1 VSVGCLLSEL
11 SGTDEVTLVGTESHS
26 ESCTTHGVCK
36 AIVEVAKDGY
46 SANPSPIAA
55 KLPERCGDGKGYL
68 IESQAISVRPSGL
81 RTRRAE
87 V

>member
-55 KLPERCGDGKGYL
+55 KLPVASAKDARSFVLPGAL
-68 IESQAISVRPSGL
+68 
-81 RTRRAE
+81 
-87 V
+87 

>member
-55 KLPERCGDGKGYL
+55 HFLRGDRQTSERQ
-68 IESQAISVRPSGL
+68 EQER
-81 RTRRAE
+81 
-87 V
+87 

>member
-36 AIVEVAKDGY
+36 AIVEVAKDGQHHKY
-46 SANPSPIAA
+46 ECCFLRRYA
-55 KLPERCGDGKGYL
+55 RT
-68 IESQAISVRPSGL
+68 QSV
-81 RTRRAE
+81 
-87 V
+87 VK